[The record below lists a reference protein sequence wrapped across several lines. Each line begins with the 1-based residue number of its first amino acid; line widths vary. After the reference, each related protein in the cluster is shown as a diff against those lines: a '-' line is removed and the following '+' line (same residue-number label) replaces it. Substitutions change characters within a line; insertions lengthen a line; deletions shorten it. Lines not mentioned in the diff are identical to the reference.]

1 MIFTGR
7 VHWGNFLFRL
17 AWTSIL
23 MPGTVRDRARAS
35 RRLASIGTEQQAQ
48 LVQGLKV
55 IFPAVANITDPGREV
70 GNCDKFIS

>member
-1 MIFTGR
+1 MIFTGYCGL
-7 VHWGNFLFRL
+7 VFLFRL
-17 AWTSIL
+17 TWTSVL
-23 MPGTVRDRARAS
+23 MPGTVGDWTRTS
-35 RRLASIGTEQQAQ
+35 GRLASIGTEQQAQ